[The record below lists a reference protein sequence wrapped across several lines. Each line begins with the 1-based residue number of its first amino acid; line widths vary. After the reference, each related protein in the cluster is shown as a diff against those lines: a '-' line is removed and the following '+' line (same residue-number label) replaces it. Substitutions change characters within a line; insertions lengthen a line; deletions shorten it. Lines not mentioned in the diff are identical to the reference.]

1 MLEVVNAINGVVW
14 GNALIFLF
22 LTAGL
27 IFTILMKFVQ
37 VRRIKDMVALLFE
50 KNDDNAGISSFQALA
65 MSLGSRVG
73 TGNIVGVALAISLGG
88 PGAVFWMWVT
98 GFLGSA
104 TSFIEI
110 TLTQVYKSKING
122 EYRGGVPYYIH
133 KGLNMKWLA
142 IAAAIILT
150 VAIGILWPTT
160 QANTIAL
167 TVQSTFNISPLVTGI
182 LLAMLIAVIIFG
194 GVKRIATVSE
204 FLVPFMAFGYMLI
217 CIIILAFNISEIPAM
232 FSLIISS
239 AFNLNATFSGLLGL
253 AIAKGVQRGVF
264 SNAAG
269 LGSETFES
277 GAANVSHPAKQGLVQ
292 AFSVYLDTLLI
303 CTATAFMILITG
315 MYNVTGADGT
325 AIVSSLPNAGPEL
338 YTQFAISTV
347 IGSFGKYFMTA
358 SLFLFC
364 FTTLITYF
372 YKMDTNLVYLKST
385 LSIKGNSLDYIAKF
399 SFLFMVVFGSVNSAA
414 LIWGLADLGVGL
426 MGWVNMIAI
435 VLLAKTAIKVLKDY
449 EQQKKNG
456 EDPIF
461 RPGLLNI
468 KNADYW
474 EELEQKRTIEQQESE
489 NIEREKVPVV

>member
-1 MLEVVNAINGVVW
+1 MASYCLCYHFNSCHW
-14 GNALIFLF
+14 
-22 LTAGL
+22 
-27 IFTILMKFVQ
+27 
-37 VRRIKDMVALLFE
+37 D
-50 KNDDNAGISSFQALA
+50 
-65 MSLGSRVG
+65 SLV
-73 TGNIVGVALAISLGG
+73 
-88 PGAVFWMWVT
+88 
-98 GFLGSA
+98 
-104 TSFIEI
+104 
-110 TLTQVYKSKING
+110 
-122 EYRGGVPYYIH
+122 
-133 KGLNMKWLA
+133 
-142 IAAAIILT
+142 
-150 VAIGILWPTT
+150 TT

-167 TVQSTFNISPLVTGI
+167 TVQSTFNISPLITGI
-182 LLAMLIAVIIFG
+182 LLAILIAVIIFG

-204 FLVPFMAFGYMLI
+204 FLVPFMAFGYILI
-217 CIIILAFNISEIPAM
+217 CLIILAFNISEIPAM

-399 SFLFMVVFGSVNSAA
+399 GFLFMVVFGSVNSAA

-456 EDPIF
+456 ENPIF
-461 RPGLLNI
+461 RPNLLNI

-474 EELEQKRTIEQQESE
+474 EELEQTRTVEQQEPE
-489 NIEREKVPVV
+489 NIKREKVPLI